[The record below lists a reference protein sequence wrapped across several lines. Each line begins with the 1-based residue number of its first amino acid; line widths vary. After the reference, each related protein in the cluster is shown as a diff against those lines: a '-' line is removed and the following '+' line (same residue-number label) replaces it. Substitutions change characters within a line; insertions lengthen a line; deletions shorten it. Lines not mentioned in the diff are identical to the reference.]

1 MVYNG
6 NPTKIILGVP
16 LFQETSLSKITIITI
31 PQLLVKSPGLM
42 EKSAI
47 SHVPPGITAIAEA
60 SAITAAAAAAGSFG
74 IVVGAEGGWG
84 QL

>member
-1 MVYNG
+1 M
-6 NPTKIILGVP
+6 ISGVP
-16 LFQETSLSKITIITI
+16 LFQETSLSKITITI
-31 PQLLVKSPGLM
+31 PQLLVKSQGFM
-42 EKSAI
+42 ENSAI

-84 QL
+84 

>member
-1 MVYNG
+1 M
-6 NPTKIILGVP
+6 ILGVP
-16 LFQETSLSKITIITI
+16 LFFVSSLSKMTIITI
-31 PQLLVKSPGLM
+31 PQLLVKAPCLM

>member
-1 MVYNG
+1 M
-6 NPTKIILGVP
+6 ILGVP
-16 LFQETSLSKITIITI
+16 LFQETSLSKIAITI
-31 PQLLVKSPGLM
+31 PQLLVKSQGFM

-84 QL
+84 KTLRLEATKT